1 MKLNMKTLGKLVEE
15 VLNEQP
21 PPKTQS
27 QGSEE
32 PQDKPLKTDIPN
44 SPFEPD
50 VSQIKNE
57 LEKILKQWQIKKY
70 PSDEVR
76 WKEYY
81 KDILMLFK
89 KLKSKESGD
98 EV

>member
-1 MKLNMKTLGKLVEE
+1 MKLTNKILTQLVEE

-21 PPKTQS
+21 PAQQQDKEK
-27 QGSEE
+27 EE
-32 PQDKPLKTDIPN
+32 PQEKPLKTDIPN

-50 VSQIKNE
+50 VNQVKDE
-57 LEKILKQWQIKKY
+57 LTKILKQWEIKQY

-76 WKEYY
+76 WKLYY
-81 KDILMLFK
+81 KDIA
-89 KLKSKESGD
+89 KLLKQIEGDSD